1 MKRKYLALS
10 IQCDFCGKI
19 FSIEDVKKIEAK
31 LADQFVMLYICPT
44 CWSRERSEK
53 KYILKRLK
61 TCASELKLVL
71 ALFKRLTF
79 GPWKASLKNVD
90 PSKIREQKIQLLEQ
104 AIDIVWLN
112 VKKASGT
119 AEKGEEPPKMRY
131 LRLLGYL
138 MQVLDGVLK
147 NYEMKEIEERL
158 EKVESEVAKLEAEK

>member
-1 MKRKYLALS
+1 MKRKFSALN

-19 FSIEDVKKIEAK
+19 FPIEDVKKIEAK

-44 CWSRERSEK
+44 CWVREKSEK

-61 TCASELKLVL
+61 TCVNELKLVL

-79 GPWKASLKNVD
+79 GPWKASLKNID
-90 PSKIREQKIQLLEQ
+90 ISKVREQKIQLLEQ

-112 VKKASGT
+112 VKKTNA
-119 AEKGEEPPKMRY
+119 AEKEKH

-138 MQVLDGVLK
+138 MQVLDSILK
-147 NYEMKEIEERL
+147 NYEAKEIEERL
-158 EKVESEVAKLEAEK
+158 KKVESEVTKLEMEK